1 MEGKGLYK
9 MTIKIVTKQVR
20 EYVIDGLSTNEI
32 YDLLNDGHTQE
43 QYLYEINKGEIE
55 PSRVYMEYISDMQ
68 EEE

>member
-1 MEGKGLYK
+1 MK
-9 MTIKIVTKQVR
+9 IKIVTKQIR
-20 EYVIDGLSTNEI
+20 KYVIDGDGLSTNEI

-55 PSRVYMEYISDMQ
+55 PSKVYMEYISDMQ

>member
-1 MEGKGLYK
+1 

-43 QYLYEINKGEIE
+43 QFLYEINKGEIE
-55 PSRVYMEYISDMQ
+55 PYRVYMEYISDMQ